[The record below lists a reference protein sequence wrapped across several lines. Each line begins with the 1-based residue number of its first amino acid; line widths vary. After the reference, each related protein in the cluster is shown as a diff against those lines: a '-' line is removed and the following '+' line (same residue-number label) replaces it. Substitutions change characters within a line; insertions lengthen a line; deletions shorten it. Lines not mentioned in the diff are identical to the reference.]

1 MKQEMHQPKQL
12 SRTIRDQGV
21 QGLITIEKTCPCQV
35 RDFIGQGGFVFAVVK
50 RVVAIPKRFPLRKI
64 AVLEGASAAGPGARL
79 LPDE

>member
-35 RDFIGQGGFVFAVVK
+35 RISSGK
-50 RVVAIPKRFPLRKI
+50 
-64 AVLEGASAAGPGARL
+64 AVLSFQL
-79 LPDE
+79 